1 MVTHLERT
9 LILVKPDGVKR
20 RLSGKILTRL
30 EEKGMK
36 IVAMKFLHLSREK
49 AELHYSVH
57 KDKPF
62 FASLVDYITSG
73 PIVAA
78 VLEGDNCI
86 SATRNL
92 LGATDGSKAQP
103 GTIRGDYSMGI
114 EKNIV
119 HASDSPDSFRHE
131 FPIFFEEDEVVEAD
145 YGDEQHIY

>member
-1 MVTHLERT
+1 MEQT

-20 RLSGKILTRL
+20 RLSWKILQRF
-30 EEKGMK
+30 EDKGMK
-36 IVAMKFLHLSREK
+36 VVALKMLQLSREK

-62 FASLVDYITSG
+62 FSDLVNYITSG
-73 PIVAA
+73 PIIAA
-78 VLEGDNCI
+78 VLEGKNSI
-86 SATRNL
+86 AVTRNI

-119 HASDSPDSFRHE
+119 HASDSQESFEHE
-131 FPIFFEEDEVVEAD
+131 FPIFFSKQEVTEAQ
-145 YGDEQHIY
+145 YGDEPHIY

>member
-1 MVTHLERT
+1 MVISLERT

-20 RLSGKILTRL
+20 RLSGKILARF

-36 IVAMKFLHLSREK
+36 IVALKMLQLSTEK

-57 KDKPF
+57 KEKPF
-62 FASLVDYITSG
+62 FRDLVNYITSG
-73 PIVAA
+73 PIIAA
-78 VLEGDNCI
+78 VLEGTNCI
-86 SATRNL
+86 NATRNL

-119 HASDSPDSFRHE
+119 HASDSPESYKHE
-131 FPIFFEEDEVVEAD
+131 FPIYFSENEILEAQ
-145 YGDEQHIY
+145 YGDEPHIF